1 MGIFLYKTGSMMK
14 VEYIGIICSLLFIF
28 CGCKELEM
36 GRDGLLMTGT
46 SSGEMV
52 KFAIDNQDSYT
63 VSVTSTM
70 CVTDDVKIY
79 LDVDENAVE
88 TYNLKYGTQYEM
100 TPKEAYELDSKEVV
114 IPAGQSVSSS
124 VLVSIIDKSALVEGV
139 SYMIPISIKSVDS
152 DMEVIES
159 SRTIY
164 LKLARTIKFSAPY
177 VGTTTASRSFSL
189 DEDDIVTGIKKYTWE
204 VKFRAENFR
213 INASGEPIKIGG
225 VYNNMLRFAESG
237 NPANV
242 LEVYAGTENKMI
254 ANTQFAVNT
263 WYLLSIVNDGKTL
276 TLYVNGV
283 KDNSMA
289 VTPYDYQFDGV
300 TIGQPMDGY
309 QSKQLFRGWLGGMRY
324 WSRALSAREIKANQC
339 GVNPN
344 AEGLVACYRMDEGAG
359 NIFYDSTPNQRHLK
373 YPDNITISWT
383 DTTNECVE

>member
-1 MGIFLYKTGSMMK
+1 MK
-14 VEYIGIICSLLFIF
+14 NLENICMICSFLLLF

-52 KFAIDNQDSYT
+52 KFAIDNQDSYI

-70 CVTDDVKIY
+70 CVTNDVKIY

-88 TYNLKYGTQYEM
+88 TYNSKYGTQYEM
-100 TPKEAYELDSKEVV
+100 APKEAYELEGKEVV

-124 VLVSIIDKSALVEGV
+124 VWVSIIDKSVLVEGV

-164 LKLARTIKFSAPY
+164 LKLARTILFSAPY
-177 VGTTTASRSFSL
+177 VGTTKTSRSFSL
-189 DEDDIVTGIKKYTWE
+189 DEDDIVTGIRKYTWE
-204 VKFRAENFR
+204 VKFKAENFR
-213 INASGEPIKIGG
+213 RNSDGEPIKIGG
-225 VYNNMLRFAESG
+225 VYNNMLRFGESG
-237 NPANV
+237 NPTNV

-276 TLYVNGV
+276 TLYVNGI

-344 AEGLVACYRMDEGAG
+344 ADGLVACYRMDEGTG

-373 YPDNITISWT
+373 YPDNITINWT
-383 DTTNECVE
+383 SVTNECVE